1 MVDDVGDWRA
11 LFEASPDSY
20 LILAPDLTIVAVTD
34 AYTATRYGGI
44 VPNEAEVTRVRQEWT
59 TLEQK
64 WRESSIHII
73 F

>member
-1 MVDDVGDWRA
+1 MRGYPRNKNETPYEFQQRLDEK
-11 LFEASPDSY
+11 FP
-20 LILAPDLTIVAVTD
+20 LAEPQLVAVTD

-64 WRESSIHII
+64 WRESSK
-73 F
+73 